1 MPDPLASARPRPI
14 IREGLEVQM
23 NNDLIVVNGARE
35 HNLKNLTVAIPKLKL
50 VVFSGVSGSGKTSLA
65 FDTVFAEGQ
74 RRYIESLSSYA
85 RQFLGQMEK
94 PRYDSIQGLTPTIAI
109 EQKSASSNPRST
121 VGTITEI
128 HDYLRVL
135 FARTGVQHC
144 HLCGRIVSR
153 QEPAQILRE
162 VLAMAAEGD
171 GKITILAPVVK
182 ARKGEFRDLLKS
194 LEAEGFVRA
203 RVDGEIVR
211 LEDLQPLDKN
221 RRHDIDAVID
231 RTIVREGT
239 GARLTDSIETALKVG
254 KGRVAILPEGGRE
267 RLFSEHLACE
277 DCGVS
282 FPEMTPQLF
291 SFNNPV
297 GACPSCNG
305 LGTSLTID
313 PSKVIP
319 DPALSIAEG
328 AVEPWGGALEDNGLT
343 GEIIQGLARHHKI
356 DLNLPFRDL
365 PAAHQDLILYGDTG
379 RIPIEWKSKSFN
391 GSYAVK
397 FEGISNML
405 LRRLRETRS
414 DDMRTYYQRFLTD
427 APCEDCHG
435 RRLRPEAL
443 AVRVGGHG
451 IAELSEMPIDR
462 LIVALRET
470 RPADAL
476 SGVYDDLN
484 REILSRLNLL
494 KNLGLGYLDLARGG
508 ATLSGGE
515 AQRIRLASQLGSELT
530 GVTYILD
537 EPSIGLHPRDNW
549 RLIETLRR
557 LRDLGNTVLVVEHD
571 RDAIMAADHVVEFG
585 PGAGTH
591 GGYVTFEGT
600 PEAMLEAPGSLTGA
614 YISGRKSIPVP
625 AARRRAAAALRIM
638 GASGHNLKNLD
649 VDIPLG
655 VFTVVSG
662 VSGAGKSSLVT
673 HTISPALQN
682 SLNRARMR
690 GLPFGRI
697 DGLENLDKIIVINQE
712 PIGRTPRSN
721 PATYTK
727 LFDHIRKLFAN
738 TRESRMYGYQPAR
751 FSFNVRGGRC
761 ESCQGAGATRVEM
774 HFLPDV
780 FVTCAECGGRR
791 FNEATLRIRYK
802 DLNIAQVLDLT
813 VDEAAEVFSTT
824 KPVHR
829 VLETL
834 RSVGLGYIHLG
845 QPSTTLSGGEA
856 QRIKLSRELAKTA
869 TGRTLYI
876 MDEPSTGL
884 HFEDVAKLLS
894 VVDRLVSM
902 GNTVL
907 MIEHNLEILK
917 FADHVIDMGPEGG
930 EGGGRIVAAGTPEE
944 LVATPASFTGQSLAA
959 MAGLKRP

>member
-1 MPDPLASARPRPI
+1 
-14 IREGLEVQM
+14 M
-23 NNDLIVVNGARE
+23 NIDRIVVNGARE
-35 HNLKNLTVAIPKLKL
+35 HNLKNVTVAIPKLKL

-85 RQFLGQMEK
+85 RLFLGQMEK

-144 HLCGRIVSR
+144 HICGRTVSK

-162 VLAMAAEGD
+162 IISMAAAGD
-171 GKITILAPVVK
+171 GKITILAPLVK
-182 ARKGEFRDLLKS
+182 GRKGEFRDILKS

-211 LEDLQPLDKN
+211 LEDMQPLDKN
-221 RRHDIDAVID
+221 RKHDIDVVVD
-231 RTIVREGT
+231 RTIVREGA
-239 GARLTDSIETALKVG
+239 GARLTDSIETALKAG
-254 KGRVAILPEGGRE
+254 KGRVAILSEGGAE
-267 RLFSEHLACE
+267 RMFSEHLAC
-277 DCGVS
+277 DYCGLS
-282 FPEMTPQLF
+282 FPELSPQLF
-291 SFNNPV
+291 SFNNPT

-313 PSKVIP
+313 PSKVVP
-319 DPALSIAEG
+319 DPGLSIADG

-343 GEIIQGLARHHKI
+343 GEIIQGLARQHGI
-356 DLNLPFRDL
+356 DLNIPFRDL
-365 PAAHQDLILYGDTG
+365 PQKHQDLIFYGDSG
-379 RIPIEWKSKSFN
+379 RIPIEWKSRSFN

-397 FEGISNML
+397 FEGIANML

-414 DDMRTYYQRFLTD
+414 DDMRTYYQKFLTD
-427 APCEDCHG
+427 APCEECG
-435 RRLRPEAL
+435 GLRLRPEAL
-443 AVRVGGHG
+443 AVRVVGHG
-451 IAELSEMPIDR
+451 IAELSSMPIER
-462 LIVALRET
+462 LIETLRAA
-470 RPADAL
+470 RPSDAL

-585 PGAGTH
+585 PGAGVQ
-591 GGYVTFEGT
+591 GGNITFEGT
-600 PEAMLEAPGSLTGA
+600 PAEMLDAPASLTGA
-614 YISGRKSIPVP
+614 YISGRRSIPVP
-625 AARRRAAAALRIM
+625 RERRRPAASLTIH
-638 GASGHNLKNLD
+638 GAGGHNLKNLD
-649 VDIPLG
+649 VELPLG

-673 HTISPALQN
+673 HTLSPALQN
-682 SLNRARMR
+682 ILNRARLR
-690 GLPFGRI
+690 CLPFDAI
-697 DGLENLDKIIVINQE
+697 DGVENLDKVIVINQE

-727 LFDHIRKLFAN
+727 LFDHIRRIFAA

-761 ESCQGAGATRVEM
+761 EACQGAGATRVEM

-780 FVTCAECGGRR
+780 FVTCEECGGKR
-791 FNEATLRIRYK
+791 FNEATLRVRYK
-802 DLNIAQVLDLT
+802 DLNIAEVLDLS
-813 VDEAAEVFSTT
+813 VDEAAEVFKTS

-834 RSVGLGYIHLG
+834 RSVGLGYIRLG

-856 QRIKLSRELAKTA
+856 QRIKLARELAKVA

-884 HFEDVAKLLS
+884 HFDDVAKLLS

-917 FADHVIDMGPEGG
+917 VADHVIDLGPEGG
-930 EGGGRIVAAGTPEE
+930 EGGGRVVAAGTPEE
-944 LVATPASFTGQSLAA
+944 LVRIPGSYTGIALAGV
-959 MAGLKRP
+959 AGLKPA

>member
-1 MPDPLASARPRPI
+1 
-14 IREGLEVQM
+14 M
-23 NNDLIVVNGARE
+23 NTDRIVINGARE
-35 HNLKNLTVAIPKLKL
+35 HNLKNVTVTIPKLKL

-65 FDTVFAEGQ
+65 FDTIFAEGQ
-74 RRYIESLSSYA
+74 RRYIESLSTYA

-94 PRYDSIQGLTPTIAI
+94 PHYDSIQGLTPSIAI

-128 HDYLRVL
+128 NDYLRVL

-144 HLCGRIVSR
+144 HICGRVVSR

-162 VLAMAAEGD
+162 IVAMATGD
-171 GKITILAPVVK
+171 GGEGRITILAPLVRG
-182 ARKGEFRDLLKS
+182 RKGEFRDLLKS

-203 RVDGEIVR
+203 RVDGAIER

-221 RRHDIDAVID
+221 RKHDIDVVVDRAVVKD
-231 RTIVREGT
+231 GVS
-239 GARLTDSIETALKVG
+239 ARLTDSIETALKAG
-254 KGRVAILPEGGRE
+254 KGRVCVLPEGGRE
-267 RLFSEHLACE
+267 RTFSEHLACE
-277 DCGVS
+277 ECGVS
-282 FPEMTPQLF
+282 FPELSPQMF
-291 SFNNPV
+291 SFNNPA

-313 PSKVIP
+313 PGKVVP
-319 DPALSIAEG
+319 NPSLSIADG

-356 DLNLPFRDL
+356 NLNTPFRDL
-365 PAAHQDLILYGDTG
+365 PQQHQDLILYGDTN
-379 RIPIEWKSKSFN
+379 RIPVEWKSKSFN
-391 GSYAVK
+391 GSYAVR
-397 FEGISNML
+397 FEGIANML
-405 LRRLRETRS
+405 LRRLRETQS
-414 DDMRTYYQRFLTD
+414 DDMRSYYQQYLTD
-427 APCEDCHG
+427 ASCEECSG
-435 RRLRPEAL
+435 SRLRPEAV

-451 IAELSEMPIDR
+451 IADLSAMPIDKLMGTIR
-462 LIVALRET
+462 DC
-470 RPADAL
+470 RPAPSL
-476 SGVYDDLN
+476 ESVHDDLS
-484 REILSRLNLL
+484 REILSRLSLL

-537 EPSIGLHPRDNW
+537 EPSIGLHPRDNG

-557 LRDLGNTVLVVEHD
+557 LRDLGNSVIVVEHD
-571 RDAIMAADHVVEFG
+571 RDAIMAADHIIEFG
-585 PGAGTH
+585 PGAGSH
-591 GGYVTFEGT
+591 GGQVTFEGT
-600 PEAMLEAPGSLTGA
+600 PEAMLSAPDSLTGA

-625 AARRRAAAALRIM
+625 TSRRTATAKLRIT
-638 GASGHNLKNLD
+638 GASGHNLQNLD
-649 VDIPLG
+649 VTVPLG
-655 VFTVVSG
+655 AFTVVSG
-662 VSGAGKSSLVT
+662 VSGAGKSSLVA
-673 HTISPALQN
+673 HTLSPALQN
-682 SLNRARMR
+682 TLNRARLR
-690 GLPFGRI
+690 CLPYDRI
-697 DGLENLDKIIVINQE
+697 EGIENLDKVIVINQE

-721 PATYTK
+721 TATYTK
-727 LFDHIRKLFAN
+727 LFDHIRRLFAN

-761 ESCQGAGATRVEM
+761 EACQGAGAIRVEM
-774 HFLPDV
+774 HFLADV
-780 FVTCAECGGRR
+780 FVTCAECGGKR

-802 DLNIAQVLDLT
+802 DMTIAEILDMS
-813 VDEAAEVFSTT
+813 VDDAAEVFRNT
-824 KPVHR
+824 KSIYR

-834 RSVGLGYIHLG
+834 QSVGLGYIRLG

-884 HFEDVAKLLS
+884 HFDDVAKLLA

-917 FADHVIDMGPEGG
+917 VADHIIDMGPEGG
-930 EGGGRIVAAGTPEE
+930 EGGGWVVASGTPEQ
-944 LVATPASFTGQSLAA
+944 LVLIPESFTGQALAGIP
-959 MAGLKRP
+959 GLKPS